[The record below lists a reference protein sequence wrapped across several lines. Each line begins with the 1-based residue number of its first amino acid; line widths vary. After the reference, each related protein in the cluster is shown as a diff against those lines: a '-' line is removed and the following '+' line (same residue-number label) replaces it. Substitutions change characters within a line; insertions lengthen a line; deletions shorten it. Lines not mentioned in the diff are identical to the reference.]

1 MKVALINL
9 GCSKNLVD
17 AEIMLGFLH
26 RSGFTI
32 KENPAG
38 CDVAIVNTCAF
49 IKDAKEEAIDTV
61 FNLVNLKKQGKLK
74 KIIVSGC
81 LPQRYGKELASLIDE
96 VDGFLGPGNIDKI
109 SATIAKLSKQ
119 RQVVNIGRNHYLYKH
134 NTPRIYLTP
143 AHYAYVKIA
152 DGCDNGCSYCVIP
165 QIRGAFRSR
174 SMESIVKEVR
184 DMADREIKEVNL
196 ISQDTT
202 FYGYDIYKKYALD
215 QLLKKLVKIKK
226 LKWIRLLY
234 SHPRHLNVSLL
245 KVMRDEPKICKYID
259 LPIQHINDRILKL
272 MKRKVKAAKI
282 KKLIC
287 DIRRIIPDAALRT
300 TLIVG
305 FPQETELEFKELHEY
320 ALDVKFE
327 RLGVFT
333 YSPEENTSAVLLRGQ
348 IPQHIKDKRRDKLM
362 LMQQKIVE
370 RKNSTFVGTNME
382 VLIDKVLNRRLAS
395 GRTQYDAP
403 DVDGL
408 VYVKGKDFNVG
419 HMETVRITDNM
430 LYDLTGEK
438 V

>member
-17 AEIMLGFLH
+17 AEIMLGFL
-26 RSGFTI
+26 RKSGFAI
-32 KENPAG
+32 KENPVG

-49 IKDAKEEAIDTV
+49 IKDAKKEAIDTV
-61 FNLVNLKKQGKLK
+61 FKLVNLKKHGKLK

-81 LPQRYGKELASLIDE
+81 LPQRYGKELASLFEE
-96 VDGFLGPGNIDKI
+96 VDGFLGTGNIDKI
-109 SATIAKLSKQ
+109 AATIGNLFKN
-119 RQVVNIGRNHYLYKH
+119 RQVVNIGPNHYLYKH

-143 AHYAYVKIA
+143 EHYAYVKIA

-165 QIRGAFRSR
+165 QIRGVFRSR
-174 SMESIVKEVR
+174 RMESILNEVR
-184 DMADREIKEVNL
+184 NMAERGIKEVNL

-202 FYGYDIYKKYALD
+202 FYGYDIYKKYALE

-226 LKWIRLLY
+226 LQWIRLLY
-234 SHPRHLNVSLL
+234 LHPRHLNVSLL
-245 KVMRDEPKICKYID
+245 KVIRDEPKICRYID
-259 LPIQHINDRILKL
+259 LPIQHINDRILKS
-272 MKRKVKAAKI
+272 MKRKVKAASI
-282 KKLIC
+282 KKLIV
-287 DIRRIIPDAALRT
+287 DIRRIIPDSVLRT

-305 FPQETELEFKELHEY
+305 FPQETELEFRELYEY
-320 ALDVKFE
+320 AADVKFE

-333 YSPEENTSAVLLRGQ
+333 YSAEENTAAVLLKGQ
-348 IPQHIKDKRRDKLM
+348 IPQRIKNKRRDKLM
-362 LMQQKIVE
+362 RMQQKIVE
-370 RKNSTFVGTNME
+370 RSNAALVGRKME
-382 VLIDKVLNRRLAS
+382 VLIENIVGGGMAS

-408 VYVKGKDFNVG
+408 VYVKGKDLKVG
-419 HMETVRITDNM
+419 SMETVLITDNI

>member
-17 AEIMLGFLH
+17 GEIMLGFLH
-26 RSGFTI
+26 RSGFAI
-32 KENPAG
+32 KENPSG

-61 FNLVNLKKQGKLK
+61 FNLVDLKKKGKLK

-81 LPQRYGKELASLIDE
+81 LPQRYGRELASLLDE

-109 SATIAKLSKQ
+109 SATIAKLFKQ
-119 RQVVNIGRNHYLYKH
+119 RQVINIGRNHYLYNH

-143 AHYAYVKIA
+143 EHYAYVKIA
-152 DGCDNGCSYCVIP
+152 DGCDNRCSYCVIP
-165 QIRGAFRSR
+165 QIRGTFRSR
-174 SMESIVKEVR
+174 RMESIVNEAR
-184 DMADREIKEVNL
+184 DMADRGIKEINL

-226 LKWIRLLY
+226 LQWIRLLY

-245 KVMRDEPKICKYID
+245 KLIRDEPKICKYID

-272 MKRKVKAAKI
+272 MKRKVNAVKI
-282 KKLIC
+282 KKLIA

-300 TLIVG
+300 TMIVG
-305 FPQETELEFKELHEY
+305 FPQETELEFKELYEY
-320 ALDVKFE
+320 AADVKFE

-333 YSPEENTSAVLLRGQ
+333 YSAEENTPAALLKGQ
-348 IPQHIKDKRRDKLM
+348 IPQHIKNKRRNKIM

-370 RKNSTFVGTNME
+370 RNNSAFVGRKME
-382 VLIDKVLNRRLAS
+382 VLIDQVLNRGLAS

-408 VYVKGKDFNVG
+408 VYVKGKDFKVG
-419 HMETVRITDNM
+419 SMETVMITDNV

>member
-26 RSGFTI
+26 RAGFTI
-32 KENPAG
+32 KQNPAG

-61 FNLVNLKKQGKLK
+61 FNMIELKKSGKLK

-81 LPQRYGKELASLIDE
+81 LPQRYGKELAILMDE
-96 VDGFLGPGNIDKI
+96 VDGFLGSGNIDKI
-109 SATIAKLSKQ
+109 AVTIAKLFHSRK
-119 RQVVNIGRNHYLYKH
+119 VVNISQNYFLYKH
-134 NTPRIYLTP
+134 NTPRLYLTP
-143 AHYAYVKIA
+143 KHYAYVKIA
-152 DGCDNGCSYCVIP
+152 DGCDNRCSYCVIP
-165 QIRGAFRSR
+165 QIRGTYRSR
-174 SMESIVKEVR
+174 RMESIVKEVK
-184 DMADREIKEVNL
+184 DMADRGVKEVNL

-202 FYGYDIYKKYALD
+202 FYGNDIYKKFALD
-215 QLLKKLVKIKK
+215 SLLKKLVKIKK

-245 KVMRDEPKICKYID
+245 GLIREEPKICKYID
-259 LPIQHINDRILKL
+259 LPIQHINERMLKL
-272 MKRKVKAAKI
+272 MKRKVKASKI
-282 KKLIC
+282 KKLID
-287 DIRRIIPDAALRT
+287 DIRKIIPDAAIRT
-300 TLIVG
+300 TLMVG
-305 FPQETELEFKELHEY
+305 FPQETNLEFKELYRY
-320 ALDVKFE
+320 AADVKFE

-333 YSPEENTSAVLLRGQ
+333 YSAEEGTTAASLKGQ
-348 IPQHIKDKRRDKLM
+348 IQERIKNKRREKIM

-370 RKNSTFVGTNME
+370 LKNSEFVGQTME
-382 VLIDKVLNRRLAS
+382 VLIDKVLNKSLAS

-408 VYVKGKDFNVG
+408 VYVKGEDLKVG
-419 HMETVRITDNM
+419 RLETVRITDNV
-430 LYDLTGEK
+430 LYDLTGDK

>member
-26 RSGFTI
+26 RAGFTI
-32 KENPAG
+32 KENPSG

-81 LPQRYGKELASLIDE
+81 LPQRYGKELASLLEE
-96 VDGFLGPGNIDKI
+96 VDGFLGSGNIDKI
-109 SATIAKLSKQ
+109 SATIAKLFNQ

-143 AHYAYVKIA
+143 GHYAYVKIA
-152 DGCDNGCSYCVIP
+152 DGCDNRCSYCVIP
-165 QIRGAFRSR
+165 QIRGTFRSR
-174 SMESIVKEVR
+174 RMESIVNEVR
-184 DMADREIKEVNL
+184 DMADRGIKEVSL

-202 FYGYDIYKKYALD
+202 FYGYDIYKKYALV
-215 QLLKKLVKIKK
+215 QLLKKLVKIKR

-234 SHPRHLNVSLL
+234 LHPRHLNVSLL
-245 KVMRDEPKICKYID
+245 KVIRDEPKICKYID

-282 KKLIC
+282 KKLIV

-305 FPQETELEFKELHEY
+305 FPQETELEFKELYEY
-320 ALDVKFE
+320 AADVKFE
-327 RLGVFT
+327 HLGVFT
-333 YSPEENTSAVLLRGQ
+333 YSPEENTLAALLKGQ
-348 IPQHIKDKRRDKLM
+348 TQEHIKNKRRDKIM

-370 RKNSTFVGTNME
+370 RKNSTFVGRKRE
-382 VLIDKVLNRRLAS
+382 VLIDKVLNRRLAI
-395 GRTQYDAP
+395 GRMQYDAP

-408 VYVKGKDFNVG
+408 VYVKGKDFKVG
-419 HMETVRITDNM
+419 GMETVLITDNVF
-430 LYDLTGEK
+430 YDLTGEK
-438 V
+438 A